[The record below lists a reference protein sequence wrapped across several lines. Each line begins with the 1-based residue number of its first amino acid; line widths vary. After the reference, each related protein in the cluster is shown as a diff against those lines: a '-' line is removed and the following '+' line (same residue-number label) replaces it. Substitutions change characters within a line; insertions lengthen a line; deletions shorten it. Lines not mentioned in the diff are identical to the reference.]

1 MPKKERKVVIDERF
15 KDVLDSKSRFNMVS
29 EVNKHGQKE
38 KKHDSMI
45 KDLYRI
51 EQSDD
56 D

>member
-1 MPKKERKVVIDERF
+1 MPKKERKVVIDDRF
-15 KDVLDSKSRFNMVS
+15 KDVLNSKSRFNMVS

-51 EQSDD
+51 E
-56 D
+56 